1 MESLSN
7 EELANLVLTHINRI
21 TFLNLNSLN
30 AELARR
36 TASEAADYIIARMQA
51 AISFDDRLQ
60 LLTFAMGKAPID
72 GLILEFGV
80 HAGETVNHIAAFFER
95 RPVYGFDSFH
105 GLKEDWRGHH
115 NMAAGSFDLGGA
127 LPTVNGNVHLV
138 KGWFDQSLPPFFIQ
152 SANTRIAFMH
162 VDSDTYEAAKVI
174 FDNAQKCL
182 TIGSI
187 IVFDE
192 YLNYRGWR
200 IGEYKAWQD
209 ACAAWGL
216 EYEYLGFCIH
226 GEQVAVR
233 VTRVANGT

>member
-7 EELANLVLTHINRI
+7 EELANLVLAHLNRI
-21 TFLNLNSLN
+21 TFLNINSLN
-30 AELARR
+30 AELSRR
-36 TASEAADYIIARMQA
+36 TASEAADYIVTRMEA
-51 AISFDDRLQ
+51 AMSFDDRIQ
-60 LLTFAMGKAPID
+60 LLTFAMGKSPSE

-80 HAGETVNHIAAFFER
+80 HSGETVNHISAIFEN

-115 NMAAGSFDLGGA
+115 NMAAGSFDLGGV
-127 LPTVNGNVHLV
+127 LPKVNGNVHLI
-138 KGWFDQSLPPFFIQ
+138 KGWFDQSLPSFFVQ
-152 SANTRIAFMH
+152 FANARIAFMH
-162 VDSDTYEAAKVI
+162 VDSDTYEASKVI
-174 FDNAQKCL
+174 FENVGKCL
-182 TIGSI
+182 AVGSV

-209 ACAAWGL
+209 ACATLGI

-233 VTRVANGT
+233 VTRVTHGA